1 MRALITDDSEMA
13 RNLLHNA
20 LAQTGISEI
29 DYAYDGQES
38 VEMAIQNNYDII
50 FMDWNMPNMLGIDA
64 VLEIRRQNPSVP
76 IVMVTGLADEIHIRE
91 AIRAGVNDY
100 LIKPYKR
107 DQAVQKIQ
115 TLLSVQ
121 TA

>member
-1 MRALITDDSEMA
+1 MRALITDDSALA
-13 RNLLHNA
+13 RNLLQLA
-20 LAQTGISEI
+20 LTQIGITEI

-38 VEMAIQNNYDII
+38 VSMAIQNNYDII

-64 VLEIRRQNPSVP
+64 VSEIRRNNSTVP

-91 AIRAGVNDY
+91 AIKAGVNDY

-107 DQAVQKIQ
+107 DQAIQKIQ
-115 TLLSVQ
+115 ALLTVP